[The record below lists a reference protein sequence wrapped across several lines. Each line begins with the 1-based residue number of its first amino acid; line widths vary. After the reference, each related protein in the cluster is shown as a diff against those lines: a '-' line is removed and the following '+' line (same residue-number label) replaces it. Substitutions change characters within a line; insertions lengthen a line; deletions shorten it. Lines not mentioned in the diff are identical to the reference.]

1 MTNWDPTLEQWVG
14 SRKTIHP
21 DGEISRQL
29 EWFDT
34 KEEADSFMSVI
45 DLRVSDSF
53 LSVNDLREK
62 RLD

>member
-1 MTNWDPTLEQWVG
+1 MTNWDHTLEQWVG

-21 DGEISRQL
+21 DGEITRQL

-45 DLRVSDSF
+45 DLR
-53 LSVNDLREK
+53 EK
-62 RLD
+62 RQD